1 MGTKIFKDSCG
12 NDAAVRVSRDMDEKD
27 RHLVTFDNGFS
38 YDEDIPDFNYEPVKP
53 VSPEPPPVA
62 PTPSAGTVPASS
74 GTIPP
79 TPVTPSAPSSSGP
92 TPVSSGTVPAAPTTP
107 ATPAAVK
114 PTTPVTPQVS
124 PSSGTIPAS
133 SGSAQTSS
141 GTVPPPP
148 MTPPT
153 RTGLDPD
160 PAAPQRPS
168 QAAELPAAHER
179 RTYSAPAHARTAEK
193 AAREKKYVTKG
204 VLVAF
209 MIATMIVSA
218 LIGAVAGATFSKMGT
233 TVRAE
238 RNDSKL
244 SQLNLS
250 DATGSELTVA
260 EIVEKNE
267 NSVVEIV
274 VSGTAENMWGQLQL
288 TQGAGS
294 GVIVRKDGY
303 IATNYHVIQGAS
315 KVEVTLHD
323 GTVYNAKI
331 IGSDPENDIA
341 VIKVDADDLIPVE
354 IGDSSKVVV
363 GDLAVAIGNPLG
375 QLGGTATSGIISALD
390 RTLTIEGTTL
400 TLLQTDAAI
409 NGGNSGGG
417 LFNGRG
423 ELIGIVESKASAVG
437 VEGLAFALPV
447 NPIAEIINDMI
458 ETGNSPDKKAT
469 PAVGIVISDVSENN
483 AEYYGLEEAGV
494 YIAQVTGANA
504 QKAGFQEKDRI
515 VSLDGKEIKESSE
528 FISLVRKHNVGDTV
542 TIVVSRNGQQIEIKT
557 ELEELQSAG

>member
-1 MGTKIFKDSCG
+1 MTGAHADPSP
-12 NDAAVRVSRDMDEKD
+12 
-27 RHLVTFDNGFS
+27 VT
-38 YDEDIPDFNYEPVKP
+38 
-53 VSPEPPPVA
+53 
-62 PTPSAGTVPASS
+62 PASS
-74 GTIPP
+74 ETR
-79 TPVTPSAPSSSGP
+79 TTTPSPVIRQDGTDGP
-92 TPVSSGTVPAAPTTP
+92 KAAD
-107 ATPAAVK
+107 
-114 PTTPVTPQVS
+114 
-124 PSSGTIPAS
+124 G
-133 SGSAQTSS
+133 
-141 GTVPPPP
+141 
-148 MTPPT
+148 
-153 RTGLDPD
+153 
-160 PAAPQRPS
+160 
-168 QAAELPAAHER
+168 PAAHDR
-179 RTYSAPAHARTAEK
+179 RTYSAPAHAKTAEK
-193 AAREKKYVTKG
+193 VAREKKYVTKG

-209 MIATMIVSA
+209 MIATMIISA
-218 LIGAVAGATFSKMGT
+218 LLGGVAGAAFSNMKNPA
-233 TVRAE
+233 RAE

-260 EIVEKNE
+260 EIIAKNE

-274 VSGTAENMWGQLQL
+274 VSGTTENIWGQLQL

-303 IATNYHVIQGAS
+303 IATNYHVIEGAN

-331 IGSDPENDIA
+331 IGADPDNDIA
-341 VIKVDADDLIPVE
+341 VIKVDAKDLIPVE
-354 IGDSSKVVV
+354 IGDSSNVAV

-437 VEGLAFALPV
+437 VEGLAFALPI
-447 NPIAEIINDMI
+447 NTISEIINNMI
-458 ETGNSPDKKAT
+458 ETGASPEKKAT

-483 AEYYGLEEAGV
+483 AQYYGLEEAGV
-494 YIAQVTGANA
+494 YVAQVTGENA
-504 QKAGFQEKDRI
+504 RNAGFQEKDRI
-515 VSLDGKEIKESSE
+515 VSLDGKEIKDSAT
-528 FISLVRKHNVGDTV
+528 FISLIRKHNVGDTV
-542 TIVVSRNGQQIEIKT
+542 TIVISRNGQEMEIKT
-557 ELEELQSAG
+557 ELEELQSEG

>member
-1 MGTKIFKDSCG
+1 
-12 NDAAVRVSRDMDEKD
+12 MDEKD
-27 RHLVTFDNGFS
+27 RHLVTFENGFS
-38 YDEDIPDFNYEPVKP
+38 YDEDIPEFK
-53 VSPEPPPVA
+53 PEPEEKHVDQSPAA
-62 PTPSAGTVPASS
+62 PTPVIGQDGPAASPTSGAIPTSGTRSVPSSPVIRLEGPQTAADTPAAHDRETHSAPLSGTVPASS
-74 GTIPP
+74 AGTHAEPKPETPAPVIRKDGTETP
-79 TPVTPSAPSSSGP
+79 TRPATSASSE
-92 TPVSSGTVPAAPTTP
+92 TRP
-107 ATPAAVK
+107 ATPA
-114 PTTPVTPQVS
+114 PVIRKDGPQS
-124 PSSGTIPAS
+124 AS
-133 SGSAQTSS
+133 DG
-141 GTVPPPP
+141 
-148 MTPPT
+148 
-153 RTGLDPD
+153 
-160 PAAPQRPS
+160 
-168 QAAELPAAHER
+168 PAAHDR

-193 AAREKKYVTKG
+193 AAREKKYVTRG

-260 EIVEKNE
+260 EIVAKNE

-331 IGSDPENDIA
+331 IGADPENDIA

-542 TIVVSRNGQQIEIKT
+542 TIVVSRNGQQIEIRT

>member
-1 MGTKIFKDSCG
+1 
-12 NDAAVRVSRDMDEKD
+12 MDEKD
-27 RHLVTFDNGFS
+27 RHLVTFENGFS
-38 YDEDIPDFNYEPVKP
+38 YDEDIPEFK
-53 VSPEPPPVA
+53 PEPEEKHVDQSPTA
-62 PTPSAGTVPASS
+62 PTPVVKQDGPAASPTSGTVSAPAPRTHADPS
-74 GTIPP
+74 
-79 TPVTPSAPSSSGP
+79 PVTPTSSETRTADPAPASRQDGPQSSSEAGTAGP
-92 TPVSSGTVPAAPTTP
+92 A
-107 ATPAAVK
+107 
-114 PTTPVTPQVS
+114 PQVRQDG
-124 PSSGTIPAS
+124 PKAS
-133 SGSAQTSS
+133 SDG
-141 GTVPPPP
+141 
-148 MTPPT
+148 
-153 RTGLDPD
+153 
-160 PAAPQRPS
+160 
-168 QAAELPAAHER
+168 PAAHDR

-193 AAREKKYVTKG
+193 AAKEKKYVTKG

-209 MIATMIVSA
+209 MIATMIISS
-218 LIGAVAGATFSKMGT
+218 LLGAVAGATFSGMKNPA
-233 TVRAE
+233 RAE

-260 EIVEKNE
+260 EIVAKNE

-274 VSGTAENMWGQLQL
+274 VSGTTENIWGQLQL

-303 IATNYHVIQGAS
+303 IATNYHVIEGANE
-315 KVEVTLHD
+315 VEVTLHD

-331 IGSDPENDIA
+331 IGADPDNDIA
-341 VIKVDADDLIPVE
+341 VIKVDAKDLTPVE
-354 IGDSSKVVV
+354 IGDSSNVAV

-437 VEGLAFALPV
+437 VEGLAFALPI
-447 NPIAEIINDMI
+447 NTISEIINNMI
-458 ETGNSPDKKAT
+458 ETGASPEKKAT

-483 AEYYGLEEAGV
+483 AQYYGLEEAGV
-494 YIAQVTGANA
+494 YVAQVTGENA
-504 QKAGFQEKDRI
+504 RQAGFQEKDRI
-515 VSLDGKEIKESSE
+515 VSLDGKEIKDSAT
-528 FISLVRKHNVGDTV
+528 FISLIRKHNVGDTV
-542 TIVVSRNGQQIEIKT
+542 TIVISRNGQQMEIKT
-557 ELEELQSAG
+557 VLDELQSAE